1 MADIEIS
8 NVEILTGNERKIVD
22 KLLKDYEFKIQRLTK
37 TPIKLKVD
45 IKEYDKDGK
54 NKKYSINSQVI
65 FSGKIFVSSA
75 WDWDLTRAIRK
86 AMIKIE
92 NEAEH
97 QWKKR

>member
-8 NVEILTGNERKIVD
+8 NIEILTGDERKIVD
-22 KLLKDYEFKIQRLTK
+22 KLLKEYQFKIQRLTK

-45 IKEYDKDGK
+45 VKEYDKDGK
-54 NKKYSINSQVI
+54 NRKYSINSQVI
-65 FSGKIFVSSA
+65 FSGKIFVSSS

-97 QWKKR
+97 HWKK